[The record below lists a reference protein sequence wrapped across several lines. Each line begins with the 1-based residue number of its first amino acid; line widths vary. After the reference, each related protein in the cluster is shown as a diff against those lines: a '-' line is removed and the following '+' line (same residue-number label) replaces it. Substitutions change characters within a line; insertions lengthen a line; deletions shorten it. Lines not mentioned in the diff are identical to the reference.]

1 MTRYL
6 LIFALL
12 LGAVSSWGQKYVSD
26 LVVSPAFGGGTIK
39 WYNAANAG
47 TEYTSPATTV
57 LVNGQK
63 YYASQTVNG
72 VESTDRKEVTAT
84 VAPLTASPVVTS
96 PINNGATSVSGTSSE
111 ADNTTIEIFVDG
123 SSIGIANV
131 AIGAWS
137 KTSLTA
143 LTTGQAVTA
152 KATAPGE
159 CLSSAS
165 NSVTVTANQ
174 TTAPTVSSPISVS
187 GNLTVTNNDA
197 EGAALYFYVDQ
208 GSGYSGLYTSSIV
221 ASGQS
226 LTINVEGLVQN
237 YKVSAKAKA
246 LVKTQSNYSN
256 EVIVTP

>member
-1 MTRYL
+1 MKKYL

-12 LGAVSSWGQKYVSD
+12 LGAVSSWGQTVGNLS
-26 LVVSPAFGGGTIK
+26 ATGEGIK
-39 WYNAANAG
+39 WYAESTGG
-47 TEYTSPATTV
+47 TALLDGTGLEDGET
-57 LVNGQK
+57 

-96 PINNGATSVSGTSSE
+96 PITNGATSVSGTSSE

-123 SSIGIANV
+123 SSVGTANV
-131 AIGAWS
+131 ASGAWS

-165 NSVTVTANQ
+165 NSVTVTTNQ
-174 TTAPTVSSPISVS
+174 TTAPTVVSIANSNRDILVRNNDVAIVTLWLIKDGTYFTPVNNLNPGAEYLISYGVGQGIAAGVKLTAKATATGKTESVS
-187 GNLTVTNNDA
+187 
-197 EGAALYFYVDQ
+197 
-208 GSGYSGLYTSSIV
+208 
-221 ASGQS
+221 
-226 LTINVEGLVQN
+226 
-237 YKVSAKAKA
+237 
-246 LVKTQSNYSN
+246 SN
-256 EVIVTP
+256 ELIAP